1 MQREWFCIPLVLTC
15 VAACGPARKPTWT
28 PPQFQPAGP
37 QIIVP
42 MLPPTPGA
50 PPILPES
57 ASPLSFDRIVK
68 YPEPGWTVPM
78 QPRFSPDG
86 RMVTYLKSE
95 DGTPKS
101 ALFAFDLET
110 KTERVLVRASD
121 LGSSTQPSQA
131 EELRA
136 ERQRK
141 RITGISSYAYASN
154 ADVMVIPAGGDV
166 FVRGAD
172 GAITNVTRTDDTELD
187 PQLCA
192 TGQWVAYVRG
202 SELFATDLKTKQ
214 ERPLTRNAKPGIT
227 RGQSDFN
234 GQEEFEEE
242 HGFFWSND
250 CKRIAYLEVDETS
263 VAEIPVMGYRP
274 NQTGYGTD
282 LMMQRYPEAGA
293 TNPTVSLNLY
303 DFDAV
308 TSRKVKLDEPLYTG
322 RYTWSPD
329 GKSLYFEAIPRS
341 QRELRIMK
349 VDVAKATASVL
360 WTETPAGWAEM
371 RDLDITP
378 DGNALVAIADNKG
391 HDHALRIDTATGATT
406 WLTSGDWEVTKVSRV
421 TEDVV
426 YFLGTKDAP
435 IGRQLYATPLA
446 SPASGAAAL
455 EEPTRLTKEPGTH
468 AVTLGSRG
476 FVDVFSSSVDLPRV
490 AITGYDGEALGAVFV
505 PKDADFDA
513 LRIRP
518 VSTFSVDVQGARL
531 FGQVL
536 PPRDLDPTKR
546 YPLVLYVYGGPAVQ
560 SVTDRWSPK
569 LLWQHWADRGFFVAQ
584 IDNRGGAGRGQAFA
598 APIAGK
604 LGQVELADQIAAL
617 DWMIANMPI
626 DGARVAIYG
635 HSYGGTMALQGLLRA
650 PGRFKSGIAASPVTD
665 WRFYDT
671 GYTERYM
678 GTPRENLPSY
688 DDADLTSKVD
698 ALTGKLFLIHA
709 LMDENV
715 HFQNAAKLID
725 ALVAKQKDFDTL
737 VLPGERHGYRDPK
750 TKQYVY
756 RRITNFLVETLAP

>member
-1 MQREWFCIPLVLTC
+1 MQREWFCIPLV
-15 VAACGPARKPTWT
+15 VVVGAGAASCGPARQPTWT
-28 PPQFQPAGP
+28 PPQFQPNGP

-57 ASPLSFDRIVK
+57 ASPLTFERIVK

-78 QPRFSPDG
+78 LPRFSPDG

-95 DGTPKS
+95 DGTSKT
-101 ALFAFDLET
+101 ALFAFDLES
-110 KTERVLVRASD
+110 KTERVVVRASD
-121 LGSSTQPSQA
+121 LGTEKQPSQA

-141 RITGISSYAYASN
+141 RITGISAYAFAGA

-172 GAITNVTRTDDTELD
+172 GAITNVTHSDEAELD
-187 PQLCA
+187 PQLCP

-242 HGFFWSND
+242 HGFFWSDD
-250 CKRIAYLEVDETS
+250 CKRIAYLEVDETA
-263 VAEIPVMGYRP
+263 VAEIPVMGYRDH
-274 NQTGYGTD
+274 GGGFGTD

-341 QRELRIMK
+341 QKELRIMK

-360 WTETPAGWAEM
+360 WTESPQGWAEM
-371 RDLDITP
+371 RDLEITP
-378 DGNALVAIADNKG
+378 NGSALVAIGDNLG
-391 HDHALRIDTATGATT
+391 HDHAMKIDTATGATT
-406 WLTSGDWEVTKVSRV
+406 WLTSGAWEVTSIPRV
-421 TEDVV
+421 TDDTV
-426 YFLGTKDAP
+426 YFVGTKDAP
-435 IGRQLYATPLA
+435 IGRQLYAVPLA
-446 SPASGAAAL
+446 GAPD
-455 EEPTRLTKEPGTH
+455 PTRLTKENGTH
-468 AVTLGSRG
+468 TVSLGTKG
-476 FVDVFSSSVDLPRV
+476 FVDVLSSSVDLPRV
-490 AITGYDGEALGAVFV
+490 AITSYAGESLGAVAV

-518 VSTFSVDVQGARL
+518 VATFSVDVQGARL
-531 FGQVL
+531 YGQVL

-604 LGQVELADQIAAL
+604 LGMVELADQIAGL
-617 DWMIANMPI
+617 DWMLANMPI
-626 DGARVAIYG
+626 DGSRVAIYG
-635 HSYGGTMALQGLLRA
+635 HSYGGTMALQGLLGA
-650 PGRFKSGIAASPVTD
+650 PGRFKAGISASPVTD
-665 WRFYDT
+665 WRLYDT

-678 GTPRENLPSY
+678 GTPKDNLLGY
-688 DDADLTSKVD
+688 DEADLTTKVD

-715 HFQNAAKLID
+715 HFQNSAKLID
-725 ALVAKQKDFDTL
+725 ALVAKQKDFDSL